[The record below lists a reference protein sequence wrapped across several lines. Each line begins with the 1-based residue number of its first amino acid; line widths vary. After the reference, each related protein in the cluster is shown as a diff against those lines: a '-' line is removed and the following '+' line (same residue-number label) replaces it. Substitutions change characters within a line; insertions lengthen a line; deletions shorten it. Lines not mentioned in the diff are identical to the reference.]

1 MKVLHRIRSIAVFA
15 IISVAY
21 VLYSRLDVQFDK
33 ALDYI
38 VLILIV
44 APVTYGLLK
53 LWNLIQP
60 RGPL

>member
-1 MKVLHRIRSIAVFA
+1 MLHRIGSICVLA

-33 ALDYI
+33 PLDYI
-38 VLILIV
+38 ILILVV

-53 LWNLIQP
+53 LWDLIQP
-60 RGPL
+60 RGPRY